1 MQSLCFFFN
10 DMPPASSLRLKFK
23 RGLMVLKMLSLLALV
38 LDLGGGLSP
47 RRRTLTRLMLF
58 LLILVIVVH
67 LSGPR
72 YKVVLGIN
80 AFKLIRKLAGFQSL
94 LAYWRC
100 CYCGPWQL
108 SVYS

>member
-1 MQSLCFFFN
+1 MNKSLVCSAIDEFMFMICTEVTSGLRSGAKFMFFFFN

-67 LSGPR
+67 LSRLR
-72 YKVVLGIN
+72 YIVVI
-80 AFKLIRKLAGFQSL
+80 
-94 LAYWRC
+94 W
-100 CYCGPWQL
+100 
-108 SVYS
+108 